1 MSIGYASKTL
11 AAPGARM
18 QSVVQR
24 LATPDRLAQAI
35 DGNLRALDAAL
46 DYQAKNGIHLFRI
59 SSDVIPFGSS
69 PVNALDWMR
78 DFEPHLAALG
88 RKARRHG
95 IRLSMHPGQYTVLNS
110 PDADVVERA
119 KLDLAYH
126 AAFLDALGMDASGKI
141 VLHVGGAYGDKPR
154 ALERFANAY
163 ATLPLAV
170 RRRLVIEN
178 DDRLFTAQDV
188 LALSRATG
196 APMVFDTL
204 HHELNRE
211 PDAPDW
217 RALLDEAAA
226 TWKPEDGAQKM
237 HYAQQAPGRRPG
249 SHTDTIELAPFLAF
263 YRSLAEHRTDSSF
276 GIDRKSVV

>member
-46 DYQAKNGIHLFRI
+46 DYQAKNGIRLFRI

-119 KLDLAYH
+119 NL
-126 AAFLDALGMDASGKI
+126 
-141 VLHVGGAYGDKPR
+141 KPSSCTTPTIR
-154 ALERFANAY
+154 QPTTRPPRPCWPTS
-163 ATLPLAV
+163 AT
-170 RRRLVIEN
+170 RRRPIW
-178 DDRLFTAQDV
+178 ASS
-188 LALSRATG
+188 SR
-196 APMVFDTL
+196 
-204 HHELNRE
+204 
-211 PDAPDW
+211 
-217 RALLDEAAA
+217 
-226 TWKPEDGAQKM
+226 
-237 HYAQQAPGRRPG
+237 
-249 SHTDTIELAPFLAF
+249 
-263 YRSLAEHRTDSSF
+263 
-276 GIDRKSVV
+276 